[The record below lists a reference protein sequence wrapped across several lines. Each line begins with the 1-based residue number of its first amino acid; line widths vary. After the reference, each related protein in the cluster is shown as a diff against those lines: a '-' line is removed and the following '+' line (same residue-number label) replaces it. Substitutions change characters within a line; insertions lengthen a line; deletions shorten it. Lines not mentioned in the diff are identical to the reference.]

1 MSLLTFDQSFNTPY
15 LIGVDEVGRGPLA
28 GPVVAC
34 AVHIPPTLWQQ
45 SWLQE
50 LGDSKKL
57 SPAKRQKLYTIITT
71 HCPYA
76 VTQSSVAEI
85 EQLNILQA
93 SLLAMQRAITQ
104 LLPQV
109 PQANLALIDGNRLP
123 KDLPLPAQSVVKGDA
138 KSAHIAAASI
148 VAKVWRDTHMAEL
161 ATQYPAYGWA
171 QNAGYG
177 TKQHLAALVA
187 HGITPHHRLGFAPV
201 ADAALAKIVIER
213 SNIIA
218 PTYTHEEAWL
228 PLAKP

>member
-1 MSLLTFDQSFNTPY
+1 MPLLTFDKSFNTTH

-45 SWLQE
+45 PWLGE
-50 LGDSKKL
+50 LADSKKL
-57 SPAKRQKLYTIITT
+57 SLTKRQKLCHAITA

-76 VTQSSVAEI
+76 LAHSSIAEI
-85 EQLNILQA
+85 DQLNILQA

-123 KDLPLPAQSVVKGDA
+123 LNLPLPAQSVVKGDA
-138 KSAHIAAASI
+138 QSAHIAAASI
-148 VAKVWRDTHMAEL
+148 VAKVWRDTHMAQL
-161 ATQYPAYGWA
+161 ALQHPHYGWA

-177 TKQHLAALVA
+177 TKQHLAALVQ
-187 HGITPHHRLGFAPV
+187 HGITPHHRLGFGPV
-201 ADAALAKIVIER
+201 KALDK
-213 SNIIA
+213 
-218 PTYTHEEAWL
+218 
-228 PLAKP
+228 K